1 MKSYRHVVVALDLDD
16 HPEELL
22 KDACELNERYFKA
35 RLDIVHVC
43 DPQVTGYGEL
53 MGRHHINNEM
63 QVRQKLFPQ
72 LRELLAPFDVNPGSV
87 HVLFGKV
94 ADSILQFTLEYE
106 CDLLILGGHGR
117 SGWWGILGATDTEL
131 YKKSQCDVLAL
142 KYE

>member
-1 MKSYRHVVVALDLDD
+1 MKTYQHVVVALDLDD

-22 KDACELNERYFKA
+22 KDACGLNELYFKA

-53 MGRHHINNEM
+53 MASHHINNEM

-72 LRELLAPFDVNPGSV
+72 IRDLLVPLDLSPNSV

-94 ADSILQFTLEYE
+94 ADCILQFTIEHSS
-106 CDLLILGGHGR
+106 DLLILGGHGR
-117 SGWWGILGATDTEL
+117 HGWWDILGATDTAL
-131 YKKSQCDVLAL
+131 FKKSQCDVLTF
-142 KYE
+142 KYD